1 MIQASLAQALSKL
14 DPLNDNHW
22 TQDCLP
28 RLDTLKM
35 LTGDSTLT
43 REVISSQF
51 PDYKR
56 VGAGAVV
63 LDPVVITPPVID
75 PPVVIVD
82 TSKITED
89 ESEDESEDEIGVI
102 EEAVYRTELEKEQI
116 YLTELE
122 RDYHD
127 AKASY
132 EAQLAVVDKLILDAQ
147 NDLTPASDSQQAIRQ
162 YLSTQR
168 LVLEERQA
176 KMSMIK
182 ESGIDLKKLA
192 TDLVAPIDR
201 PRPRRR

>member
-22 TQDCLP
+22 TQDGLP